1 MKPGRST
8 TSIVLIGLLCVVF
21 TVIVSVSV
29 GSVSVSISD
38 SFRVLASHLLPIDV
52 DVSPLADAIV
62 WNIRMPRAIVALL
75 TGAVLG
81 VTGTVLQGS
90 LKNPI
95 ADAQLVGLSS
105 AAAVGALLGFWLGY
119 ASGGP
124 TVAVAAGAVS
134 GLLGAL
140 AVRWLAGKVGGEPS
154 RFILVGIGA
163 GLGLGALVATA
174 SIAIHDPRIPDV
186 TFWFFGGLGAA
197 TWGVAGAL
205 AIAAMLT
212 LGGIMPLARKLDV
225 LSLGHEP
232 ARHVG
237 VNVATT
243 LAVVLA
249 LVGLGTGASVGAAG
263 VVGFVGL
270 VGGRVASRM
279 VGPHHKHVIPAS
291 AFIGAVFVIGAD
303 VVGRIAGL
311 GFEVPVGLIT
321 TVLGG
326 AYLVWLIARNKVPV

>member
-1 MKPGRST
+1 VKLRRST
-8 TSIVLIGLLCVVF
+8 ASIVLVGLLCAIVA
-21 TVIVSVSV
+21 VIASVSV
-29 GSVSVSISD
+29 GSVSVSIAD
-38 SFRVLASHLLPIDV
+38 SLRVLAVHLLPIDL
-52 DVSPLADAIV
+52 DVPPLPDAIV

-75 TGAVLG
+75 SGSVLG

-105 AAAVGALLGFWLGY
+105 TAAVGALLGFWLGY

-124 TVAVAAGAVS
+124 TIAVVAGAVA
-134 GLLGAL
+134 GVVGAL
-140 AVRWLAGKVGGEPS
+140 GVRWLAARIGGEPS

-197 TWGVAGAL
+197 TWGVAGVL
-205 AIAAMLT
+205 AIATALT
-212 LGGIMPLARKLDV
+212 LGGIMPLARRLDV

-263 VVGFVGL
+263 VIGFVGL
-270 VGGRVASRM
+270 VGGRVAARM
-279 VGPHHKHVIPAS
+279 VGPHHKLAIPAS
-291 AFIGAVFVIGAD
+291 AFIGAVFVVGAD
-303 VVGRIAGL
+303 VAGRVGAR
-311 GFEVPVGLIT
+311 GFDVPVGLTT
-321 TVLGG
+321 TVVGG